1 MKVRITAP
9 RDLQLMLRVPTSTP
23 LGRAPVSEQHRSCPV
38 PNSLYTRA
46 ARRGVTL
53 SGYPQAINLGCDSS
67 GSARSPNLQSGGR
80 LPRRWWACPLG
91 CNTAD

>member
-1 MKVRITAP
+1 M
-9 RDLQLMLRVPTSTP
+9 
-23 LGRAPVSEQHRSCPV
+23 

-53 SGYPQAINLGCDSS
+53 SGYPPAIYLGCDSY

-80 LPRRWWACPLG
+80 LPRRWVIAADSVPGAFLRFASDFVTQIGVSTDRPATC
-91 CNTAD
+91 CSQTAAASTHNQA